1 MKDEI
6 IEDKNKED
14 QIEFEYDWED
24 VQRNENQ
31 IEAETQIK

>member
-6 IEDKNKED
+6 IEDKSKDESID
-14 QIEFEYDWED
+14 YEYDWED

-31 IEAETQIK
+31 IEAEAQIK

>member
-6 IEDKNKED
+6 IEDKSED
-14 QIEFEYDWED
+14 DSIEYEYDWED

-31 IEAETQIK
+31 IEAEAQIK

>member
-6 IEDKNKED
+6 IEDKSKED

-24 VQRNENQ
+24 VERNENQ

>member
-14 QIEFEYDWED
+14 PIEFEYDWED